1 MTRSLARYRALVPHV
16 PHEVRRAQLVAA
28 AVSVMRTH
36 GVHAATSRR
45 IAEVAGAPLA
55 SIHYTFGSTDA
66 LVVEAY
72 RTVLEELL
80 AFVETDVPWSE
91 GFGPALGALADRFAD
106 ALEDD
111 RFALVLRD
119 PIAAGDERIE
129 ALAPRYFAVGPEVVR
144 RIAAASGTTLT
155 RDPDQLGRLL
165 IAVIDGIL
173 VQVESSRDV
182 ARVRGDLAE
191 AAAMLAAWCAPGGV
205 PPVARARRS
214 ARPAA
219 V

>member
-1 MTRSLARYRALVPHV
+1 
-16 PHEVRRAQLVAA
+16 
-28 AVSVMRTH
+28 MRTQ
-36 GVHAATSRR
+36 GVQAATSRR
-45 IAEVAGAPLA
+45 VAEAAGAPLA

-80 AFVETDVPWSE
+80 AFVEADVPWAE

-111 RFALVLRD
+111 RFALILRD

-129 ALAPRYFAVGPEVVR
+129 ALAPRYYAVGPDVVR
-144 RIAAASGTTLT
+144 RIASSSGTALT

-165 IAVIDGIL
+165 TALIDGVL
-173 VQVESSRDV
+173 VQVDTHGDLDV
-182 ARVRGDLAE
+182 ARRDLAE
-191 AAAMLAAWCAPGGV
+191 AAAMLAAWCTQATAAPPRG
-205 PPVARARRS
+205 ARRTGR
-214 ARPAA
+214 AAA